1 MVLLK
6 FPFRKT
12 YYEINDYFLYLLCL
26 QKTTFPI
33 KNTPKTRGKFV
44 FLSHNLY
51 IMVMESLKQNNIV
64 IRRTNL
70 ASSHLKKENSNEK
83 IPDCPDSGGSAC
95 CSYG

>member
-12 YYEINDYFLYLLCL
+12 YYEINGYFLDLLCL
-26 QKTTFPI
+26 QKTTFPN

-51 IMVMESLKQNNIV
+51 IMVMESLKQNDIV
-64 IRRTNL
+64 IRRTN
-70 ASSHLKKENSNEK
+70 ARFFTLKKGK
-83 IPDCPDSGGSAC
+83 QQ
-95 CSYG
+95 

>member
-1 MVLLK
+1 MILLK

-26 QKTTFPI
+26 KKTTFPN

-51 IMVMESLKQNNIV
+51 IMVMESLKQNDIV
-64 IRRTNL
+64 IRRTN
-70 ASSHLKKENSNEK
+70 ARFFTLKKGK
-83 IPDCPDSGGSAC
+83 QQ
-95 CSYG
+95 